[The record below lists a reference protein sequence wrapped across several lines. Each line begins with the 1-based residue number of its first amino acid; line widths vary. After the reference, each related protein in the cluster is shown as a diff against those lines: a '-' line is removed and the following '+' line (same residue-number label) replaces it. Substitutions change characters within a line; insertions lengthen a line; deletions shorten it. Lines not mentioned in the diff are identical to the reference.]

1 MAYYKSKYPHRD
13 IHLNSIIEPSLKK
26 IPEEFRARIDSNWNA
41 FIESNPDAHNLDAR
55 VIGTLSSVWMAS
67 DFVSQKCI
75 RSPLMFIE
83 LAQHDLLSSY
93 KYDHYI
99 ETLKERLKQ
108 VSDEVQLQY
117 ELRQYRQREMLR
129 IIWRDI
135 SGWADLN
142 ETIGD
147 LSHLAEACIDAA
159 LIKLYSWQ
167 CEQYGTPRDSDG
179 EAVQLVVLGMGK
191 LGAWELNLSSDID
204 LIFSYAVE
212 GKINSAS
219 KELSHSEFFIRL
231 AKKLIQALDNLTVDG
246 FVFRVDMRLR
256 PFGES
261 GPLVSSFSAMENYYQ
276 THGREWERYAM
287 IKARVVAGDREA
299 GGELMA
305 MLRPFVYRRYI
316 DFGAYE
322 SLREMKAMIARE
334 VKRKGVEHNVKL
346 GAGGIREI
354 EFIGQVFQLIRGG
367 RDSYL
372 TARKI
377 QKVLNYLGKAGYLP
391 EYAVKELI
399 DAYIFLRNVE
409 HRLQAWADQQTH
421 LLPEDDSAR
430 LRLASSMAFD
440 SWQQFSS
447 ELKTHRNRVQGH
459 FDQVF
464 EAPQAELDENNS
476 PGFNDV
482 WGDFSDEPASIL
494 QLKELGYTDT
504 QTVFRKIKALHNS
517 RTYQSL
523 SSTGQKRLDQLMPL
537 LISAVSQTSAQDNTL
552 IRLLDLIT
560 SISKRSVY
568 LSLLVEN
575 PIALSQ
581 LVKLTDASPWI
592 CHYLEQHPLLLDD
605 LLDPRTLY
613 TPPDKQAMQIDL
625 QNRLRFLDKDDE
637 ERAMD
642 ELRHFKH
649 SNVLRV
655 AAADIVDVLPLMKV
669 SDHLTWIA
677 ECILEETLTLS
688 WAHLIARHGRPPC
701 SSELKVCD
709 KGFAVIGYGK
719 LGGRELGYGSDLDL
733 VFLYDQA
740 SQNEVTDGEVPI
752 SVPVFYARLGQRM
765 IHVLS
770 AFTSAGSL
778 YEIDMRLRPD
788 GASGMLVSNLKA
800 FESYQKNK
808 AWLWEHQA
816 LIRAR
821 MVAGDPLIGSEFND
835 IRRSVLSKQF
845 NVEELK
851 SGIKEMRA
859 KMRDSLDKSTQGEFD
874 IKQGRGGLVDIEFLV
889 QYFVLVHANQY
900 PELLEFTDNINI
912 IDNLV
917 KVAILKADEGKIL
930 SETYQLLRNTTHH
943 QSLSETK
950 GNVENEFQQKA
961 RNEVLRHWQVNL
973 ETN

>member
-1 MAYYKSKYPHRD
+1 LNPD
-13 IHLNSIIEPSLKK
+13 IQRSLDML
-26 IPEEFRARIDSNWNA
+26 PEAFREHVRSNWQA
-41 FIESNPDAHNLDAR
+41 FCESNSNALNLDVR
-55 VIGTLSSVWMAS
+55 VTETLPSVWMAS
-67 DFVSQKCI
+67 EFVSQKCI
-75 RSPLMFIE
+75 RNPQMFIE
-83 LAQHDLLSSY
+83 LARHDLFDAY
-93 KYDHYI
+93 KAEHYF
-99 ETLKERLKQ
+99 EELKDRLKQ
-108 VSDEVQLQY
+108 ISDEAQLQD
-117 ELRQYRQREMLR
+117 ELRQYRHREMLR

-147 LSHLAEACIDAA
+147 LSHLAEACIDTA
-159 LIKLYSWQ
+159 LTKLYTWH
-167 CEQYGTPRDSDG
+167 CEQYGTPLDSNG
-179 EAVQLVVLGMGK
+179 EPVQLVVLGMGK

-212 GKINSAS
+212 GKISSGS

-231 AKKLIQALDNLTVDG
+231 AKKLIQALDNQTVDG

-261 GPLVSSFSAMENYYQ
+261 GPLVSSFNAMELYYQ

-287 IKARVVAGDREA
+287 IKARVVAGDRKA
-299 GGELMA
+299 GDELMA

-322 SLREMKAMIARE
+322 SLRDMKAMIARE

-367 RDSYL
+367 RDSRL

-377 QKVLNYLGKAGYLP
+377 QKVLRYLGEAGYLP
-391 EYAVKELI
+391 EYVVKELI
-399 DAYIFLRNVE
+399 EAYIFLRNVE

-430 LRLASSMAFD
+430 LRLAFSLGYE
-440 SWQQFSS
+440 SWSQFSS
-447 ELKTHRNRVQGH
+447 ELKLHRNRVQGH

-464 EAPQAELDENNS
+464 EAPQADLDESNS
-476 PGFNDV
+476 PGLNDL
-482 WGDFSDEPASIL
+482 WGDSVDESASLL

-504 QTVFRKIKALHNS
+504 QAVFRKIKALHNS
-517 RTYQSL
+517 RTYKSL
-523 SSTGQKRLDQLMPL
+523 STTGQKRLDQLMPL
-537 LISAVSQTSAQDNTL
+537 LIGAVSQTNVQDNTI

-581 LVKLTDASPWI
+581 LVKLADASPWI

-613 TPPDKQAMQIDL
+613 APPDKLEMQMDL
-625 QNRLRFLDKDDE
+625 KKRLRFLGKEDE

-655 AAADIVDVLPLMKV
+655 AAADIVEALPLMKV
-669 SDHLTWIA
+669 SDHLSWIA
-677 ECILEETLTLS
+677 ECILEETLELS

-701 SSELKVCD
+701 STELNTCD

-733 VFLYDQA
+733 VFLYEQT
-740 SQNEVTDGEVPI
+740 SQNEVTDGAAPI

-765 IHVLS
+765 IHILS

-800 FESYQKNK
+800 FGTYQKNK

-821 MVAGDPLIGSEFND
+821 MVAGDPVVGNAFND
-835 IRRSVLSKQF
+835 IRRDVLSQQNNAKD
-845 NVEELK
+845 LK
-851 SGIKEMRA
+851 LGIIEMRN
-859 KMRDSLDKSTQGEFD
+859 KMRDSLDKSCQGEFD
-874 IKQGRGGLVDIEFLV
+874 VKQGQGGLVDIEFLV
-889 QYFVLVHANQY
+889 QYFVLAHANEY
-900 PELLEFTDNINI
+900 PELLDFTDNINI
-912 IDNLV
+912 ITNLV
-917 KVAILKADEGKIL
+917 KVAILSVDEGKIL
-930 SETYQLLRNTTHH
+930 SETYQLLRNTTHY

-950 GNVENEFQQKA
+950 GNVEEEFLQTA
-961 RNEVLRHWQVNL
+961 RNEITCHWQKNL
-973 ETN
+973 ETNLV

>member
-1 MAYYKSKYPHRD
+1 M
-13 IHLNSIIEPSLKK
+13 NSIIEDFLKK
-26 IPEEFRARIDSNWNA
+26 IPEEFSSRIQSNWQALSELNPA
-41 FIESNPDAHNLDAR
+41 VLKLDNSVIE
-55 VIGTLSSVWMAS
+55 TLPKVWMAS
-67 DFVSQKCI
+67 DFSLQKCI
-75 RSPLMFIE
+75 RYPQMFTE
-83 LAQHDLLSSY
+83 LAEYDLLNSY
-93 KYDHYI
+93 KGEHYS
-99 ETLKERLKQ
+99 ETLKERLKPI
-108 VSDEVQLQY
+108 SDELQLQS

-142 ETIGD
+142 ETMGD

-159 LIKLYSWQ
+159 LSKLYRWH
-167 CEQYGTPRDSDG
+167 CEQYGIPLDA
-179 EAVQLVVLGMGK
+179 EAEPVKLVVLGMGK

-212 GKINSAS
+212 GKINSGS
-219 KELSHSEFFIRL
+219 SELSHSEFFIRL
-231 AKKLIQALDNLTVDG
+231 AKKLIQALDNQTVDG

-256 PFGES
+256 PFGDS
-261 GPLVSSFSAMENYYQ
+261 GSLVSSFNAMEQYYQ
-276 THGREWERYAM
+276 MHGREWERYAM
-287 IKARVVAGDREA
+287 IKARVVAGDRKA
-299 GGELMA
+299 GEELMA

-322 SLREMKAMIARE
+322 SLREMKSMIARE

-367 RDSYL
+367 QDNKL

-377 QKVLNYLGKAGYLP
+377 QKILRYLGQAGYLP
-391 EYAVKELI
+391 EYAVKELL

-421 LLPEDDSAR
+421 LLPQDEVAR
-430 LRLASSMAFD
+430 LRLALSLD
-440 SWQQFSS
+440 YPSWQQLND
-447 ELKTHRNRVQGH
+447 ELQLHRSKVQEH

-464 EAPQAELDENNS
+464 DAPQAELDEHNS
-476 PGFNDV
+476 PGLNDI
-482 WGDFSDEPASIL
+482 WGDSIDEDVALS
-494 QLKELGYTDT
+494 QLKELGYFDT
-504 QTVFRKIKALHNS
+504 ETVFKKIEALHNS
-517 RTYQSL
+517 RMYQAL
-523 SSTGQKRLDQLMPL
+523 SNIGQKRLDQLMPL
-537 LISAVSQTSAQDNTL
+537 LIAAVAQTSFRDQTI
-552 IRLLDLIT
+552 IRLLELVT
-560 SISKRSVY
+560 TISKRSVY

-581 LVKLTDASPWI
+581 LVKLANASPWI
-592 CHYLEQHPLLLDD
+592 CHYLEQHPLLLDE

-613 TPPDKQAMQIDL
+613 SPPDKQAMEYDL
-625 QNRLRFLDKDDE
+625 RHRLKSLDKGDE

-655 AAADIVDVLPLMKV
+655 AAADIVDALPLMKV

-677 ECILEETLTLS
+677 ECILEEALELS
-688 WAHLIARHGRPPC
+688 WEHLVRRHGQPC
-701 SSELKVCD
+701 RSRSSLECD

-740 SQNEVTDGEVPI
+740 NQNEVTDGSVPI

-778 YEIDMRLRPD
+778 YDIDMRLRPD
-788 GASGMLVSNLKA
+788 GASGMLVSNLDA
-800 FESYQKNK
+800 FRTYQKDK

-821 MVAGDPLIGSEFND
+821 IVAGDPVVGAVFND
-835 IRRSVLSKQF
+835 IRREVLIQQR
-845 NVEELK
+845 ELEK
-851 SGIKEMRA
+851 LKPGIRDMRD
-859 KMRDSLDKSTQGEFD
+859 KMRETLDKSILNEFNL
-874 IKQGRGGLVDIEFLV
+874 KQGVGGLVDIEFLV
-889 QYFVLVHANQY
+889 QYFVLAHASEH
-900 PELLEFTDNINI
+900 PELLEYTDNINI
-912 IDNLV
+912 IQTLV
-917 KVAILKADEGKIL
+917 KTAVLKAEEGKVL
-930 SETYQLLRNTTHH
+930 SETYQLLRNKTHH

-950 GNVENEFQQKA
+950 GNVDKDFQQDV
-961 RNEVLRHWQVNL
+961 RNKIQHYWQTNL
-973 ETN
+973 I